1 MGIQA
6 TIFRQL
12 PELKVQ
18 RGKKLHGKALN
29 RAIGFVAGAGFMFGY
44 DQGVMS
50 SLLTLE
56 DFERQ
61 FPTATPYLQSDDV
74 CKEDGQCTGSPS
86 LQSNMVSIYQLGCLL
101 GAILILFYGDRLGR
115 RSSTFWGTLIIIAG
129 TIIQAAAN
137 SYGLLCFSRIFTGVG
152 NGMVT
157 STIPT
162 WQSECAKPK
171 DRGYLIMN
179 EGMLI
184 GFGIMVSYWIDY
196 GFYFATGSIRWRF
209 PIAFQALFAL
219 VVLSGI
225 FILPDSPRWLLKKNY
240 VNEAR
245 DVIARLKGVDIND
258 ELVAEEVA
266 ILEHT
271 LSLESQKFSWRE
283 FWVHGKVQHFRRM
296 LLGVIAQAMQQY
308 CGINVITYYA
318 TSLFQ
323 NSLGYDAAMS
333 RLLAAVNGTE
343 YWLSAVV
350 AMYMVERFGR
360 RKLMFVGLV
369 GMTCSMAMLA
379 GCLSQGWRDAEGN
392 IVLADAEGYVAT
404 LTLFTFNTFFA
415 IGFLGMTWLYPAEI
429 NPLRTRVQANALST
443 CSNWLSNYV
452 IVMITPPAI
461 ANIGYGIYVIFTIFN
476 FFFIPIVYFFYPET
490 KGRSLEE
497 LDVMFAKANEEKISP
512 VKMAQ
517 RMEKLEGAALE
528 RELARY
534 FGNTEQ
540 YGRPHDTEK
549 AHISDTSSAN
559 SETKPGS
566 GKIAVETS
574 EKSNL

>member
-1 MGIQA
+1 MGLYRSLVDKLS
-6 TIFRQL
+6 TI
-12 PELKVQ
+12 PEYKVHKGQ
-18 RGKKLHGKALN
+18 KLHGRLLN
-29 RAIGFVAGAGFMFGY
+29 LAIGFIAGTGFLMFGY

-50 SLLTLE
+50 SLLTLPS
-56 DFERQ
+56 FQRQ
-61 FPTATPYLQSDDV
+61 FPTATPYSTANEV
-74 CKEDGQCTGSPS
+74 CYEEGQCTGTPE
-86 LQSNMVSIYQLGCLL
+86 LQSNMVSIYQIGCFL
-101 GAILILFYGDRLGR
+101 GAVLILFYGDSWGR
-115 RSSTFWGTLIIIAG
+115 RSSTFWGTWIVIGG
-129 TIIQAAAN
+129 TIIQAAAHD
-137 SYGLLCFSRIFTGVG
+137 YGTLCFGRIFGGIG

-171 DRGYLIMN
+171 DRGFLIMN

-196 GFYFATGSIRWRF
+196 AFFFLEGSIQWRF
-209 PIAFQALFAL
+209 PIAFQAVFSFIVIAGLF
-219 VVLSGI
+219 V
-225 FILPDSPRWLLKKNY
+225 LPDSPRWLLKKGR
-240 VNEAR
+240 VEEAR
-245 DVIARLKGVDIND
+245 EVIARLNDADINS
-258 ELVAEEVA
+258 ELVAEDMA

-271 LSLESQKFSWRE
+271 LALEGQKFSYRE
-283 FWVHGKVQHFRRM
+283 FWKHGHVQHFRRM

-308 CGINVITYYA
+308 CGINLITYYA
-318 TSLFQ
+318 TMLFEE
-323 NSLGYDAAMS
+323 SLGFDAAMS

-350 AMYMVERFGR
+350 AMFCVERFGR

-369 GMTCSMAMLA
+369 GMMCSMAMLA
-379 GCLSQGWRDAEGN
+379 GCISAGWRDEIGN
-392 IVLADAEGYVAT
+392 IVLPEAEGYVAT

-461 ANIGYGIYVIFTIFN
+461 ANIGYGIYVIFAIFN
-476 FFFIPIVYFFYPET
+476 FLFIPIVYFFYPET

-497 LDVMFAKANEEKISP
+497 LDVVFAKANEENVSP

-517 RMEKLEGAALE
+517 KMPKLEGAALE

-534 FGNTEQ
+534 FDDGSSAEGSQ
-540 YGRPHDTEK
+540 KDMEK
-549 AHISDTSSAN
+549 SGVPATSSD
-559 SETKPGS
+559 EK
-566 GKIAVETS
+566 VEAS
-574 EKSNL
+574 

>member
-1 MGIQA
+1 MGVKKWFTTLPEFGIQG
-6 TIFRQL
+6 
-12 PELKVQ
+12 
-18 RGKKLHGKALN
+18 GKKLRGVYLN
-29 RAIGFVAGAGFMFGY
+29 KAIGFVAGAGFLMFGY

-56 DFERQ
+56 EFEKQ
-61 FPTATPYLQSDDV
+61 FPTATPYTPSDPV
-74 CKEDGQCTGSPS
+74 CQDPTQCTGTPA
-86 LQSNMVSIYQLGCLL
+86 LQSNMVSIYQIGCLL
-101 GAILILFYGDRLGR
+101 GAILILFVGDSLGR
-115 RSSTFWGTLIIIAG
+115 RVSTFWGTAIIIAG

-137 SYGLLCFSRIFTGVG
+137 SYGLLCFSRIFTGIG

-184 GFGIMVSYWIDY
+184 GFGIMISYWIDY
-196 GFYFATGSIRWRF
+196 GFYHTTGEIRWRF
-209 PIAFQALFAL
+209 PVAFQAFFAL
-219 VVLSGI
+219 IVISGVL
-225 FILPDSPRWLLKKNY
+225 ILPDSPRWLLKKNY
-240 VNEAR
+240 VDEAR
-245 DVIARLKGVDIND
+245 DVIARLNGVDID
-258 ELVAEEVA
+258 SEQVAEDIA

-271 LSLESQKFSWRE
+271 LALETERFSWRE
-283 FWVHGKVQHFRRM
+283 FWRHGRVQHFRRM

-308 CGINVITYYA
+308 CGINLITYYA
-318 TSLFQ
+318 TILFER
-323 NSLGYDAAMS
+323 SLGFDASMS

-350 AMYMVERFGR
+350 AMFCVERFGR
-360 RKLMFVGLV
+360 RRLMFVGLV
-369 GMTCSMAMLA
+369 GMMCSMAVLA
-379 GCLSQGWRDAEGN
+379 GCISSGGRDAEGN
-392 IVLADAEGYVAT
+392 IVLAEAEGDVAT

-461 ANIGYGIYVIFTIFN
+461 ANIGYGIYVIFAIFN
-476 FFFIPIVYFFYPET
+476 FLFIPIVYFFYPET

-497 LDVMFAKANEEKISP
+497 LDVVFAKAYEENVSP
-512 VKMAQ
+512 VKMAYK
-517 RMEKLEGAALE
+517 MPKLEGAALE

-534 FGNTEQ
+534 FDDGSSAEGSHN
-540 YGRPHDTEK
+540 DVEK
-549 AHISDTSSAN
+549 APQPA
-559 SETKPGS
+559 
-566 GKIAVETS
+566 S
-574 EKSNL
+574 EKVAVDS